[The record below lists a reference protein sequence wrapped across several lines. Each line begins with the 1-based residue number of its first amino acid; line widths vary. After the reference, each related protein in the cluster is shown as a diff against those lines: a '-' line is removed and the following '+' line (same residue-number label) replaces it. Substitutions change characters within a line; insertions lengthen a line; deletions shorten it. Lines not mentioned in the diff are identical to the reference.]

1 MISKKVSAFILKIV
15 WLYNSNSHCL
25 PCWLVVSEE
34 LSELNNGFPS
44 SIKKKSTL
52 NGGSRWYRPW
62 SLHNTGNALVF
73 PGCGSDK
80 EVTCQ
85 CRIHKRHSF
94 SLWVRKILGRR
105 TWQSTS
111 VFLTGEFHR
120 QRSLAGVSPWS
131 HRVGHDWSYLT
142 HTHENIYRKTV

>member
-1 MISKKVSAFILKIV
+1 MISKKVSEFILKIM
-15 WLYNSNSHCL
+15 WFYNNNSHCL

-52 NGGSRWYRPW
+52 NGGSRLYRPW

-85 CRIHKRHSF
+85 CRIDEIQLQSLGQEDPGEEDMAIHF
-94 SLWVRKILGRR
+94 SILDWRVPQTKELGSC
-105 TWQSTS
+105 QSMGS
-111 VFLTGEFHR
+111 
-120 QRSLAGVSPWS
+120 QSW
-131 HRVGHDWSYLT
+131 HDWSYLAR
-142 HTHENIYRKTV
+142 THENIYRKTV